1 MATESW
7 VGFELDDIGGSRVG
21 TVQGYYVDAGDRERS
36 WLVAGIGRRRRKP
49 VAIPIENCAG
59 AAGRAWVA
67 HDKETL
73 RSAPTVDPGRPLLRE
88 HEIAICAHYGI
99 GESLGRAAAV
109 ADRDQGAVTSQ
120 PG

>member
-1 MATESW
+1 MAEESW
-7 VGFELDDIGGSRVG
+7 VGFDLDDVAGSRVG
-21 TVQGYYVDAGDRERS
+21 TVQGYYVDADDGERA
-36 WLVAGIGRRRRKP
+36 WLVAGIGRRRPKP

-59 AAGRAWVA
+59 GAGRAWVA
-67 HDKETL
+67 HDKEIL

-99 GESLGRAAAV
+99 GEKLGRAAAV
-109 ADRDQGAVTSQ
+109 AGREPGAVTSQ